1 MELHLY
7 LNILLYELLF
17 LLKYNNTN
25 YYPDD
30 LNNML
35 YKILLYICIA
45 LKLVDNYNHAYIPVF
60 TDIENE
66 IICIEEEI

>member
-45 LKLVDNYNHAYIPVF
+45 LKLVDNYNFLVYKHIWINLF
-60 TDIENE
+60 HH
-66 IICIEEEI
+66 